1 MNSLDN
7 NIVIR
12 FASYLCSKDLVS
24 LALTCRRFGSSHLH
38 DTGLSLMED
47 TALQKINNSQKEER
61 DALPKQ
67 VGQTYIELYSEL
79 EQLRATRIFDQLI
92 GNRLSY
98 VNNDKSHI
106 EFVDEGTPD
115 NTAISNH
122 VMRAGRHY
130 ATFTQ
135 EGEWVIRIGI
145 IRPLKNF
152 DKKGL
157 YAFDP
162 LDVEEFRSER
172 TERWGD
178 HESIQV
184 NYCSLAVGS
193 RDFHNNGRCFW
204 SDWLNSR
211 EINYI
216 PSNDWEGNE
225 GFENNDEIGMLLAL
239 DAGKLSVY
247 KNGRSL
253 GILKD
258 GLTGEYCWTA
268 TLWSH
273 GESVIIKKGIIPV

>member
-1 MNSLDN
+1 MDSLDN
-7 NIVIR
+7 DIVIR
-12 FASYLCSKDLVS
+12 FASYLCSKDIVS

-47 TALQKINNSQKEER
+47 TAHQIMCNAKQEEKEAIPKLVNQSYI
-61 DALPKQ
+61 ALC
-67 VGQTYIELYSEL
+67 SEL
-79 EQLRATRIFDQLI
+79 EQLRAPRLFDQLI

-98 VNNDKSHI
+98 VSNDKSHI
-106 EFVDEGTPD
+106 EFVDEGTRD

-130 ATFTQ
+130 ATFTK

-178 HESIQV
+178 HGSIKV

-204 SDWLNSR
+204 SDWLNSN
-211 EINYI
+211 EIN
-216 PSNDWEGNE
+216 DWGCSEV
-225 GFENNDEIGMLLAL
+225 FENSDEIGMLLDL
-239 DAGKLSVY
+239 NVGTLSVY
-247 KNGRSL
+247 KNGRRL

-258 GLTGEYCWTA
+258 GLAGDYCWTA
-268 TLWSH
+268 TMWSH